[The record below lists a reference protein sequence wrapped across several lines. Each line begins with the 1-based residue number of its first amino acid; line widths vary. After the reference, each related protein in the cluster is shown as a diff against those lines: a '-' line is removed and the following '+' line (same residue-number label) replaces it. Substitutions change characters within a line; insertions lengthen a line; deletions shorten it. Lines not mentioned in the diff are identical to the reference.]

1 SPHLVEPDPSTPH
14 PGDGSALLDG
24 SASPRRLSRRQFL
37 GSVGAVGLAAAGAVG
52 YLGWGQPGA
61 TRRVAPARTS
71 SVAVRRPPET
81 PGGLSLVGEDQLP
94 DRMMLQFSSPVRSVT
109 AGAAAPALPEVAQ
122 PSPVEVS
129 IPKSPAGYQGI
140 VEVVG
145 SGGDQLSLPLQVPP
159 LSP

>member
-1 SPHLVEPDPSTPH
+1 AWTRTYLKKLGAIDNRRRGVWTMEPPGRKYLEMDPTEAATALRTAYAELRRQLRGRAVVATGAATPDDDQAGASPHLVEPDPSPPH

-81 PGGLSLVGEDQLP
+81 PGGLSLV
-94 DRMMLQFSSPVRSVT
+94 
-109 AGAAAPALPEVAQ
+109 
-122 PSPVEVS
+122 
-129 IPKSPAGYQGI
+129 
-140 VEVVG
+140 
-145 SGGDQLSLPLQVPP
+145 
-159 LSP
+159 